1 MNKIMEKQYP
11 IYKLYQQM
19 RMHIFD
25 AINDVDLAFSPP
37 HCPTLGEL
45 CVQIGEWQR
54 SYIDSFKTF
63 KQNFDYRQPDQGMS
77 GSTPKLKAWFEA
89 MDAELLEAL
98 EALSDEDIDS
108 KVVDK
113 GDWEAS
119 LTWNLDI
126 YKECIIIFFTKAWV
140 YLKIMGKPL
149 PKGWDHW
156 IS

>member
-19 RMHIFD
+19 RLNIFD
-25 AINDVDLAFSPP
+25 VISDADLAFSPP
-37 HCPTLGEL
+37 NCPTLGGL
-45 CVQIGEWQR
+45 CVQIGEWQH

-63 KQNFDYRQPDQGMS
+63 KQDFNYRQPDASMAAS
-77 GSTPKLKAWFEA
+77 AEKLEAWFEA
-89 MDAELLEAL
+89 MDAELLAAL
-98 EALSDEDIDS
+98 EALSDEDIDT

-113 GDWEAS
+113 GGWEAS
-119 LTWNLDI
+119 LPWNLDI